1 MVTILDNHEID
12 QVLTPKLCLRA
23 LEEAYEDLA
32 NGKASTMLGREMV
45 TTRLTDVG
53 RYDVGEGE
61 TYYTLE
67 PQTGLVPRYG
77 VGAVRIKSDV
87 MHWSR
92 VGGVIRRTK
101 VPAAPD
107 HRYCG
112 LIMLFDIRSCA
123 PTALLP
129 DGMIQRMRVGATSAL
144 GVKYLARPDARTVGL
159 IGAGWQAGA
168 QLLTV
173 AEIRSIRRIKVFSPN
188 PQRREAFA
196 AEISKQLGLDVQPV
210 ASPEAVATD
219 VDILLSATNSRTPTI
234 TADMVRPGMHI
245 GVISVEEIG
254 EDALRKVQVLGV
266 PQRLRLGANHWAI
279 AEGSAA
285 HIHERSFEHG
295 WWRNE
300 ALWERFVELG
310 DLIHDRGRGRR
321 QAADAT
327 FFMAG
332 GDGIQFAAVGAKVL
346 EAAAT
351 KGLGRA
357 LPLDWFTQPY
367 PS

>member
-1 MVTILDNHEID
+1 MVTILDNDEID
-12 QVLTPKLCLRA
+12 KVLTPRLCLQA
-23 LEEAYEDLA
+23 LEEAYGDLA
-32 NGKASTMLGREMV
+32 DGKAATMLGREMV
-45 TTRLTDVG
+45 TTRLTEVAHL
-53 RYDVGEGE
+53 DVGEGE

-77 VGAVRIKSDV
+77 IGAVRIKSDV

-92 VGGVIRRTK
+92 VGDVVRRTK

-107 HRYCG
+107 SRYCG
-112 LIMLFDIRSCA
+112 LMMLFSIRSCA
-123 PTALLP
+123 PVALMP

-144 GVKYLARPDARTVGL
+144 GAKYLSRPDARTVGL

-173 AEIRSIRRIKVFSPN
+173 AEVRSIRRIKAFSPN
-188 PQRREAFA
+188 QKRREAFA
-196 AEISKQLGLDVQPV
+196 EEMSGQLGLEVEPV
-210 ASPEAVATD
+210 SSAEEAASD

-234 TADMVRPGMHI
+234 MPDMVKPGMHI

-254 EDALRKVQVLGV
+254 VEALGKAQVMGV
-266 PQRLRLGANHWAI
+266 PQRLRLASNHWAI

-300 ALWERFVELG
+300 ALWERFAELG

-321 QAADAT
+321 HDSDVT

-332 GDGIQFAAVGAKVL
+332 GDGIQFAAVGAKVV
-346 EAAAT
+346 EAAT
-351 KGLGRA
+351 SKGLGKT
-357 LPLDWFTQPY
+357 LPADWFTQPY

>member
-1 MVTILDNHEID
+1 MV
-12 QVLTPKLCLRA
+12 
-23 LEEAYEDLA
+23 
-32 NGKASTMLGREMV
+32 
-45 TTRLTDVG
+45 
-53 RYDVGEGE
+53 
-61 TYYTLE
+61 
-67 PQTGLVPRYG
+67 
-77 VGAVRIKSDV
+77 
-87 MHWSR
+87 
-92 VGGVIRRTK
+92 RRTK

-107 HRYCG
+107 QRYCG

-173 AEIRSIRRIKVFSPN
+173 AEIRSIRRIKVFSPS

-196 AEISKQLGLDVQPV
+196 TEIAQQLGLEVQPV
-210 ASPEAVATD
+210 SSAEAAASD

-234 TADMVRPGMHI
+234 TADMIRPGMHI

-254 EDALRKVQVLGV
+254 EDALRKMQVLGV
-266 PQRLRLGANHWAI
+266 PQRLRLAANHWAI

-310 DLIHDRGRGRR
+310 DLIHDRGRGAGRR
-321 QAADAT
+321 PIRRSSWPAGTAFSSRQSVPKSWRPRRRRGSAGPFRSTGSPSHTRPSGAGRLESSQAPYC
-327 FFMAG
+327 
-332 GDGIQFAAVGAKVL
+332 L
-346 EAAAT
+346 P
-351 KGLGRA
+351 RA
-357 LPLDWFTQPY
+357 FGSQTLRSSSLRRFRPSTQTMIARPGKITRWGY
-367 PS
+367 CCM